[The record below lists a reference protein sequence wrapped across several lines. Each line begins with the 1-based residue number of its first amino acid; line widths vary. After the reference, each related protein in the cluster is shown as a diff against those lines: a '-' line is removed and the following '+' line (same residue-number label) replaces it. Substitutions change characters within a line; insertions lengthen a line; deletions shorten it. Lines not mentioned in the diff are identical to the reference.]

1 MRETL
6 ETALGSGYRIL
17 REIGGGGMSR
27 VFEAEE
33 VALGRRVVVK
43 VLPPE
48 LTAEIE
54 AARFRQ
60 EVQLVAGFQHPH
72 IVPVY
77 GAGAGTGLLWYTM
90 PLVEGESLRQRLQRE
105 GPLPVAE
112 AVRLWR
118 EILEALEYA
127 HSRHVVHRDIKPEN
141 VLLSARHAMVTD
153 FGIARAMAEGTGNHG
168 LTASGLAIG
177 TPAYMAPEQAVGD
190 ARIDARAD
198 LYASAV
204 VAFEMLTGRA
214 VFLGSSPQRLF
225 AAHAAEVPPMV
236 RELRPTVPEAL
247 ATLVNECLA
256 KDPADRPQTARAL
269 RERLETMPLP
279 SGETQRTLSS
289 APASSGRRRRLG
301 LLLTLAAVGLL
312 GGAAWWACAGRDS
325 TGPAS
330 AAGPRE
336 IIEVADLQTTGVP
349 REVMLAVVQTL
360 RSDLSEGMV
369 IAVPAEAERAD
380 IMTWAAPYVPGLAA
394 GQYGREQVRTL
405 ARRIAMKGYVAGTI
419 SSLGGRTLLELQ
431 LYDAAVDTLLAS
443 ARAEAADSSQLREAV
458 ATAARSL
465 RARAEAVI
473 PSLAEPLYEGF
484 ATTTSREAFLHWAA
498 ANRTYATGDWL
509 SPVRA
514 YRRALELDSTFALA
528 AARLAN
534 VLHSQGLGA
543 SESARA
549 IELAEAQFDRLPPNE
564 QESVRLNSAYVRRD
578 GAEHLRI
585 RRARVDADPSDA
597 SAWNGIAQAYI
608 NTGNEHERIDAYK
621 RAVRLAPTRDTYRGN
636 LLGALATISRRRE
649 LDSVLRADS
658 AILESANVNTRLS
671 ANAHRAALQGIVDG
685 GIDEYETLLAA
696 DTARTSGASLQAA
709 RFIDNRRAVRGQ
721 LRAAAAAGLVEDSI
735 LAKLDLPGD
744 RMVAEMASLEVPA
757 RLLDVDAGRRRIQA
771 LLSDPARA
779 RLGALDRNHPRAAR
793 ALARLG
799 LTAQAKS
806 ELVAYATAVPERW
819 RLRDTIYVVEANA
832 ETALSER
839 RFDDVLKIAAARE
852 RQRSCSG
859 CMNELL
865 MRVHLAKLD
874 TAAAIAAAERHLAL
888 VAPWNRSPSASDYPI
903 VLRQVAELH
912 DATGNRSKAIE
923 RYRQFIDLW
932 ERADPE
938 LQPAV
943 QRARAR
949 LAALE
954 AAGR

>member
-1 MRETL
+1 
-6 ETALGSGYRIL
+6 
-17 REIGGGGMSR
+17 MSR

-54 AARFRQ
+54 AERFRQ

-105 GPLPVAE
+105 GPLPVGE

-127 HSRHVVHRDIKPEN
+127 HGRHVVHRDIKPEN

-153 FGIARAMAEGTGNHG
+153 FGIARAMAEGTGQHG
-168 LTASGLAIG
+168 LTASGVAIG

-190 ARIDARAD
+190 SRIDARAD

-225 AAHAAEVPPMV
+225 AAHAAEVPPTV
-236 RELRPTVPEAL
+236 RELRPTVPEEL
-247 ATLVNECLA
+247 AALVNECLA

-269 RERLETMPLP
+269 RERLETLPLP
-279 SGETQRTLSS
+279 SGETRRT
-289 APASSGRRRRLG
+289 RE
-301 LLLTLAAVGLL
+301 AAT
-312 GGAAWWACAGRDS
+312 GGAARRRPTALVFALVAMMVLAGGVWWMLARPDS
-325 TGPAS
+325 AVS
-330 AAGPRE
+330 AVPTGPRE
-336 IIEVADLQTTGVP
+336 IIEVAELETTGIP
-349 REVMLAVVQTL
+349 RAVMLAVVQTL
-360 RSDLSEGMV
+360 RSDLSDGSV

-380 IMTWAAPYVPGLAA
+380 IMSWAAPYVPGLAD
-394 GQYGREQVRTL
+394 GQYGRAQVRTL
-405 ARRIAMKGYVAGTI
+405 ARRVALKAYVAGTI
-419 SSLGGRTLLELQ
+419 SSLGGRTLLELH
-431 LYDAAVDTLLAS
+431 LYDASVDTLLAS
-443 ARAEAADSSQLREAV
+443 ARGEAADSSQLREAV
-458 ATAARSL
+458 GTVARSL

-498 ANRTYATGDWL
+498 ANRTHATGDWL

-534 VLHSQGLGA
+534 ALHGQGLGA

-549 IELAEAQFDRLPPNE
+549 VELAESQLERLPPGE
-564 QESVRLNSAYVRRD
+564 QESVRWNSAYVRRD
-578 GAEHLRI
+578 GAEELRI
-585 RRARVDADPSDA
+585 RRAQVDANPA
-597 SAWNGIAQAYI
+597 NANAWNGIALAHI
-608 NTGNEHERIDAYK
+608 NTGVENERIEAYK
-621 RAVRLAPTRDTYRGN
+621 RAVRLDPASATYRGN
-636 LLGALATISRRRE
+636 LLGALATFSRARE

-658 AILESANVNTRLS
+658 AILARSNAAARL
-671 ANAHRAALQGIVDG
+671 NAIEIRAALQGIVDG
-685 GIDEYETLLAA
+685 SIGEREELLAA
-696 DTARTSGASLQAA
+696 DTARTSRAALLAATNIAS
-709 RFIDNRRAVRGQ
+709 RRAVRGQ
-721 LRAAAAAGLVEDSI
+721 LRASASAAIIVDSI
-735 LAKLDLPGD
+735 LHRLDLPGD
-744 RMVAEMASLEVPA
+744 RLVAEIAAVEVPA
-757 RLLDVDAGRRRIQA
+757 RLLDVEAGRRRLAAA
-771 LLSDPARA
+771 LANPARA
-779 RLGALDRNHPRAAR
+779 RLGGLDRNHPRAAR

-799 LTAQAKS
+799 LIAQAKR
-806 ELVAYATAVPERW
+806 ELAAYATAVPARW

-832 ETALSER
+832 EIALAEGR
-839 RFDDVLKIAAARE
+839 LNDALTLVAARE

-859 CMNELL
+859 CTSEMAL
-865 MRVHLAKLD
+865 RIQLARFD
-874 TAAAIAAAERHLAL
+874 TAAAIATAERHLAM
-888 VAPWNRSPSASDYPI
+888 VAPWNRALSPSDYPI
-903 VLRQVAELH
+903 VLQTAAELH
-912 DATGNRSKAIE
+912 EATGNRTKAIE
-923 RYRQFIDLW
+923 RYRQFVDLW

-943 QRARAR
+943 QRARTR